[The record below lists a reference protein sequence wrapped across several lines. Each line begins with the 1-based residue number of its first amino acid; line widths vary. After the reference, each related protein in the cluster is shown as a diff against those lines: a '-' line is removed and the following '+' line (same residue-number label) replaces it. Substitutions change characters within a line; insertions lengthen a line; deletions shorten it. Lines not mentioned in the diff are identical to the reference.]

1 MKEETSHYKVVVIG
15 SGFGGTMTALPLA
28 DKFKE
33 RKKEEKV
40 LILERGT
47 WWTTPV
53 STVQDKEVKTAAL
66 IAGKEQPV
74 QFWSS
79 QNHFRGFIDIF
90 TRCFRRTKDVNI
102 FTRLFKRLR
111 NEDGLFDLTRFGTRG
126 FLGLFGG
133 KSDGITVIR
142 ASGVGG
148 GSLIYSNIT
157 IQPPDFIFEHEKWG
171 TGWDEAERKKYYDL
185 ARHAI
190 SYSVVSMLEAKK
202 ANRIPLLRGST
213 PEDEKVIKDILKE
226 AVNTGLSN
234 IVMRTA

>member
-1 MKEETSHYKVVVIG
+1 MKEEAAHFRVVVVG
-15 SGFGGTMTALPLA
+15 TGFGGTMTALPLA
-28 DKFKE
+28 DAFKE
-33 RKKEEKV
+33 WDKDKLPEERNHI
-40 LILERGT
+40 LMLERGT

-53 STVQDKEVKTAAL
+53 STVQDKEVATASK
-66 IAGKEQPV
+66 IANHGGGQPV

-102 FTRLFKRLR
+102 FTRLFKRFR

-133 KSDGITVIR
+133 KSDGITIIR

-157 IQPPDFIFEHEKWG
+157 IQPPDFIFAEGSWG
-171 TGWDEAERKKYYDL
+171 TDWKEKKKRQPYYDL
-185 ARHAI
+185 A
-190 SYSVVSMLEAKK
+190 
-202 ANRIPLLRGST
+202 
-213 PEDEKVIKDILKE
+213 
-226 AVNTGLSN
+226 
-234 IVMRTA
+234 